1 MRNGR
6 TASPRDPPRPR
17 PIGPAKT
24 GNPVRIA
31 APPPPA
37 IRSPPAAVPDAAAVA
52 AGDLPVSTRDA
63 RASQQPNARA
73 SEDTNANDIP
83 GGEGGPCIGSDSDGD
98 HGIPFKFSAEDIPVS
113 RRSGDHARFTNVGAP
128 SLDFDR
134 NGVRFL

>member
-1 MRNGR
+1 MRR
-6 TASPRDPPRPR
+6 TASPRDAAARPR

-98 HGIPFKFSAEDIPVS
+98 HRIPFSAEDIPVS
-113 RRSGDHARFTNVGAP
+113 RRSGDHARYANAGAP
-128 SLDFDR
+128 ILVYDR

>member
-1 MRNGR
+1 MRR
-6 TASPRDPPRPR
+6 TASPRDAAARPR

-31 APPPPA
+31 APPA
-37 IRSPPAAVPDAAAVA
+37 IRPPVTPAAVPDGAAA
-52 AGDLPVSTRDA
+52 AGCDLPVSTRDA

-98 HGIPFKFSAEDIPVS
+98 HGIPFSAEDIPVS

>member
-1 MRNGR
+1 
-6 TASPRDPPRPR
+6 
-17 PIGPAKT
+17 
-24 GNPVRIA
+24 
-31 APPPPA
+31 
-37 IRSPPAAVPDAAAVA
+37 VPDAAAA
-52 AGDLPVSTRDA
+52 AGCDLPVATA

-83 GGEGGPCIGSDSDGD
+83 GGEGGPGIGSDSDGD
-98 HGIPFKFSAEDIPVS
+98 HQIPFSAEDIPVS